1 MPSMIIGTTDLLAT
15 VQLAGIMVSLAVLGV
30 ASVSDLRTREVSNHY
45 WLFYGPI
52 AVALFLAQILTS
64 SNWFIVG
71 VSGGITIVIAFIMFQ
86 VGLVGGADSK
96 ALMCLGLAMP
106 TLPSFIM
113 PYWQSPF
120 AFYPFPIVVLVN
132 SFLLSI
138 SAGLFIVGKNLF
150 VRARSSGGLFRGFE
164 KESILRK
171 ALVLFTSYKT
181 SFTLLKTRPYLY
193 PAEHVDL
200 VDSKPV
206 RHFRLVS
213 SVEQERTE
221 LVSEL
226 EPYTAQG
233 LYSDG
238 VWVTPGLPHLVFIL
252 GSLVVSIVLGDML
265 MWVFTRMVGYQT

>member
-1 MPSMIIGTTDLLAT
+1 MILGNTDLLAT
-15 VQLAGIMVSLAVLGV
+15 VQLTGIMISLAVLSV
-30 ASVSDLRTREVSNHY
+30 ASVSDLRTREVSNRH

-52 AVALFLAQILTS
+52 ALALFLAQILTS
-64 SNWFIVG
+64 DNWFIVG
-71 VSGGITIVIAFIMFQ
+71 ISGGITVVIAFIMFQ

-106 TLPSFIM
+106 ALPSFIK

-138 SAGLFIVGKNLF
+138 SAGLFIMGKNLF
-150 VRARSSGGLFRGFE
+150 VRARSGGLFRGFE
-164 KESILRK
+164 KESLLRK
-171 ALVLFTSYKT
+171 ALVFFTSYKT
-181 SFTLLKTRPYLY
+181 SFSLLRTRPYLY
-193 PAEHVDL
+193 PAEKIDL
-200 VDSKPV
+200 IDSKPV

-213 SVEQERTE
+213 SVEQERSE
-221 LVSEL
+221 MVSEL
-226 EPYTAQG
+226 EAYTAQG

-238 VWVTPGLPHLVFIL
+238 VWVTPGLPHLIFIL

-265 MWVFTRMVGYQT
+265 MWVFTRMVGYQA

>member
-1 MPSMIIGTTDLLAT
+1 MIIGNTALLAT
-15 VQLAGIMVSLAVLGV
+15 VQLTGIVVSLAVLAV

-52 AVALFLAQILTS
+52 ALALFLAQILTS
-64 SNWFIVG
+64 DNWFIVG
-71 VSGGITIVIAFIMFQ
+71 VSGGITIVIAFVMFQ

-106 TLPSFIM
+106 ALPSFIA

-138 SAGLFIVGKNLF
+138 SAGLFIMAKNLF
-150 VRARSSGGLFRGFE
+150 VRARSGGLFRGFE
-164 KESILRK
+164 KESLLRK
-171 ALVLFTSYKT
+171 ALVIFTSYKT
-181 SFTLLKTRPYLY
+181 SFSLLRTRPYLY
-193 PAEHVDL
+193 PAEQVDL

-213 SVEQERTE
+213 TVEQERNE
-221 LVSEL
+221 MVSEL

-238 VWVTPGLPHLVFIL
+238 VWVTPGLPHLIFIL
-252 GSLVVSIVLGDML
+252 GSLVVSLVLGDLL
-265 MWVFTRMVGYQT
+265 MWVFTRMVGYQA

>member
-1 MPSMIIGTTDLLAT
+1 MILGNTDLLAT
-15 VQLAGIMVSLAVLGV
+15 VQLTGIMISLAVLSV
-30 ASVSDLRTREVSNHY
+30 ASVSDLRTREVSNRH

-52 AVALFLAQILTS
+52 ALALFLAQILTS
-64 SNWFIVG
+64 DNWLIVG
-71 VSGGITIVIAFIMFQ
+71 ISGGITVVIAFIMFQ

-106 TLPSFIM
+106 ALPSFIT

-138 SAGLFIVGKNLF
+138 SAGLFIMGKNLF
-150 VRARSSGGLFRGFE
+150 VRGRSGGLFRGFE
-164 KESILRK
+164 KESFLRK

-181 SFTLLKTRPYLY
+181 SFSLLRTRPYLY
-193 PAEHVDL
+193 PAEKIDL
-200 VDSKPV
+200 IDSKPV

-213 SVEQERTE
+213 SVEQERSE
-221 LVSEL
+221 MVSEL

-238 VWVTPGLPHLVFIL
+238 VWVTPGLPHLIFIL

-265 MWVFTRMVGYQT
+265 MWVFTRMVGYQA

>member
-1 MPSMIIGTTDLLAT
+1 MIIGNTGLLAT
-15 VQLAGIMVSLAVLGV
+15 VQLTGIIVSLAVLAV
-30 ASVSDLRTREVSNHY
+30 ASVSDLRTREVSNYY

-52 AVALFLAQILTS
+52 ALTLFLAQILTS
-64 SNWFIVG
+64 DNWFIVG
-71 VSGGITIVIAFIMFQ
+71 VSGGITIVIAFVMFQ

-106 TLPSFIM
+106 ALPSFIA

-138 SAGLFIVGKNLF
+138 SAGLFIMGKNLF
-150 VRARSSGGLFRGFE
+150 VRARSGGLFRGFE
-164 KESILRK
+164 RESLLRK
-171 ALVLFTSYKT
+171 ALVIFTSYKT
-181 SFTLLKTRPYLY
+181 SFSLLRTRPYLY
-193 PAEHVDL
+193 PAEQVDL

-213 SVEQERTE
+213 SVEQERNE
-221 LVSEL
+221 MVSEL

-238 VWVTPGLPHLVFIL
+238 VWVTPGLPHLIFIL
-252 GSLVVSIVLGDML
+252 GSLVVSLVLGDLL
-265 MWVFTRMVGYQT
+265 MWVFTRMVGYQA